1 MPRQAHDTV
10 HKFSRCFLYT
20 ICVQIVSLTGT
31 TDKIRFVICGCK
43 FKMPTAFA
51 LNESVMEF
59 VQDIANLAFF
69 FVVLTNPMNSHLVK
83 PSQRSKLIILAYPV
97 IVLETFHLP
106 QQTHH

>member
-1 MPRQAHDTV
+1 MSRQTHDTV
-10 HKFSRCFLYT
+10 YKFSRRCFLYT

-43 FKMPTAFA
+43 FKTPTAFV

-59 VQDIANLAFF
+59 VQDIANLPFLF
-69 FVVLTNPMNSHLVK
+69 SLTNPMNSHLVK
-83 PSQRSKLIILAYPV
+83 PFQRSKLIILAYPV
-97 IVLETFHLP
+97 IALEAFHLP